1 MRPIN
6 PGGSVVTF
14 VPIMAFNPFDPFGID
29 DRLASGIH
37 DAECGVRLA
46 IVLDGRSGT
55 SDNRRFTLLGSRR
68 QYDQ

>member
-1 MRPIN
+1 
-6 PGGSVVTF
+6 
-14 VPIMAFNPFDPFGID
+14 MAFNPFDPFGID